1 MQAVTTKDD
10 VLCVGS
16 SGSMTEGRSSLPKG
30 KRAVLWSEQAELN
43 HPLDVLL
50 LNRTP
55 VKGRASAAG
64 LPISVS
70 ALSPWLS
77 PGLEDGRGRHR
88 GAAAGSAPMAREKG
102 AALGEWSL
110 PEFTL
115 VEEAPLESNWSC
127 SHTGPSVPWVMTVSD
142 H

>member
-1 MQAVTTKDD
+1 MQAVITKDD

-16 SGSMTEGRSSLPKG
+16 SDSVTVGRSSLPKG

-43 HPLDVLL
+43 RSLDVLL

-55 VKGRASAAG
+55 VKGRAFAAG
-64 LPISVS
+64 LLISAS

-77 PGLEDGRGRHR
+77 PGLEGGRGRHR
-88 GAAAGSAPMAREKG
+88 GTAAGSAPMAREKG

-110 PEFTL
+110 PELTL
-115 VEEAPLESNWSC
+115 VEEAPLESNWSF
-127 SHTGPSVPWVMTVSD
+127 SHTGPSVPWVMTVS
-142 H
+142 HH